1 MDDRLI
7 SRLEDTEQKYMQ
19 LEEMMAQPDISTDP
33 KRLMEVARQRSEMT
47 PLVEAYRRYMD
58 FNRQVIEAEEMRDGP
73 DPEMAQMAREELEH
87 VVEQR
92 DRTFDEIKRLL
103 LPKDPNDDKNVIIE
117 VRAGAGGEEAALF
130 ASEIYGMYAR
140 NAEKHS
146 WKTEVLSSNPSD
158 IGGMK
163 EIIFEV
169 RGRGAYSHFKYESG
183 VHRVQRVPATESQG
197 RIHTSTVTV
206 SVMPEAEE
214 MDLELRDEDIR
225 VDVYRAS
232 GHGGQ
237 GVNRTDSAVRLT
249 HIPSGI
255 VVTCQDER
263 SQLKNKIRAMVVLR
277 SRLYDLELS
286 KRQQELGDERRSQVG
301 TGDRSEKIRT
311 YNYPD
316 DRVTDHRI
324 KLTVS
329 SVPRVLEGEIDNII
343 DTLRLTDM
351 SERLKAAGLDGA

>member
-1 MDDRLI
+1 MDERLDG
-7 SRLEDTEQKYMQ
+7 RFEDIEQKYVQ

-33 KRLMEVARQRSEMT
+33 KRLMEVARERAEMT
-47 PLVEAYRRYMD
+47 PRVETYRRYKEIS
-58 FNRQVIEAEEMRDGP
+58 RQMVEAEEMRDGS
-73 DPEMAQMAREELEH
+73 DPEMAQMAREELENL
-87 VVEQR
+87 VEQR
-92 DRTFDEIKRLL
+92 ERIFGEIKLLL

-130 ASEIYGMYAR
+130 ASQIYGMYAR

-197 RIHTSTVTV
+197 RIHTSTATV

-329 SVPRVLEGEIDNII
+329 GVPRVLEGEIDNII
-343 DTLRLTDM
+343 ETLRLTDM
-351 SERLKAAGLDGA
+351 SERLKAAGLNGA